1 MAGGSC
7 SAGLGLQQDSIPPCS
22 PHSCKHKSAD
32 ANDFPA
38 GSRVAAED
46 GLEEKYS
53 KKPWQLCRNRAQAAA
68 GLSYTPAPA
77 QVCFGAAPSIRLSVC
92 SPVPSVT
99 VHLSACLPA
108 YLSVGLSACLP
119 AHLPVFLSA
128 CLSPCSVPCLSACC
142 PSVRMCSSCQGT
154 AGSPLLLPPPLQ
166 ARWSF
171 QVPAAFSLFLCCQFD
186 SLGLQQPA
194 NGFGYKQPDSSTEV
208 FLHTLSQRHEFPHL
222 PLAICRT
229 ESDVSLR
236 EVVGVPKAALGPAST
251 GRTTSAARFAFS
263 ISSTLKRL
271 KKKQLPPPPPPLL
284 HPPPSLRAGGR
295 SGREEERGE
304 SELTFTRWKRL
315 VLRCL

>member
-53 KKPWQLCRNRAQAAA
+53 KKPWQLCRNRAQATA

-108 YLSVGLSACLP
+108 YLSIGLSACLP

-251 GRTTSAARFAFS
+251 GRTTSATRFAFS

-271 KKKQLPPPPPPLL
+271 KKKQLPPPPPPPS
-284 HPPPSLRAGGR
+284 PPPALPESR
-295 SGREEERGE
+295 REEWERGGE
-304 SELTFTRWKRL
+304 RGK
-315 VLRCL
+315 